1 MIKVIVQRR
10 HPGHP
15 WIFSNEIIRAEN
27 ANAGDVVRVEEQR
40 RFIGTA
46 FYNPHS
52 LIALRLLT
60 EANEEFNEELIRRRI
75 LQAVRARAGLGSSGR
90 LVYSESDGLPGL
102 IVDQYAGHLV
112 LQVNCQGMEK
122 MKDAVIRILQDLCSP
137 PGIYEKSDSSL
148 RRLENLEPVDRVV
161 CGEIPAR
168 IEIEQD
174 GLRFLVDVR
183 NGQKTGFFFDQR
195 ANRRQAKEYARGEIL
210 DAFCY
215 TGGFALY
222 AARQGNVL
230 GIDAAD
236 NAIALAR
243 ENARLNDL
251 AVQFANDDAITALRR
266 FVNEGRTFD
275 TIILDPPSFT
285 KSRKKKFDA
294 LRGYKEINLRAIQL
308 LRPGGRLIT
317 SSCSYHI
324 TRYEFLTALRQAA
337 ADTRCRML
345 IRYEGKA
352 APDHPVLLG
361 FPESD
366 YLKTFFLEKT
376 EPL

>member
-1 MIKVIVQRR
+1 MIKVIVKRR

-15 WIFSNEIIRAEN
+15 WIFSNEIIRAES
-27 ANAGDVVRVEEQR
+27 AVPGAVVRVEEQR

-46 FYNPHS
+46 FYHPHS

-60 EANEEFNEELIRRRI
+60 GVDEEFNEDLIRRRI
-75 LQAVRARAGLGSSGR
+75 LQAGRARGGLDASGR

-102 IVDQYAGHLV
+102 IVDQYSGHLV

-122 MKDAVIRILQDLCSP
+122 MKDSVIRILQDLYSP

-148 RRLENLEPVDRVV
+148 RRLENLEPVDRIV
-161 CGEIPAR
+161 CGTIPDR

-195 ANRRQAKEYARGEIL
+195 ANRRRTKEFARGEIL

-230 GIDAAD
+230 GIDTAE

-251 AVQFANDDAITALRR
+251 AIQFATDDVITALRR
-266 FVNEGRTFD
+266 FVKEGRAFD

-294 LRGYKEINLRAIQL
+294 LRGYKEINLRAMQL

-324 TRYEFLTALRQAA
+324 TRYEFLMALRQAA
-337 ADTRCRML
+337 ADARCRMI
-345 IRYEGKA
+345 IRHEGKA